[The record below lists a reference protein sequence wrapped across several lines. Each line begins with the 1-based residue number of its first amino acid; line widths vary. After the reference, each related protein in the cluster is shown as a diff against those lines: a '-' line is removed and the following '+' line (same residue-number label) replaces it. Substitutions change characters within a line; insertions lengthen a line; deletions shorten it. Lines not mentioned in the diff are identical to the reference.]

1 MKLVRFDL
9 TASPGQVRSGIY
21 YDNRIY
27 ETNGNQPVGIH
38 DLSKLTLLAP
48 LGSPPAVRR
57 FVAQPDGSL
66 AYEYLNPTILQGPLA
81 EIDAPD
87 FTRELTPQISLGI
100 IVSDAGELIEEVEA
114 PGFILGFTV
123 VTVLVAEDIRREEKQ
138 QGLGPGRSS
147 DIGIVV
153 GPFLTTPDELD
164 EEGGWQ
170 KRPWKATLRIGQ
182 GGVDEADMDAPIVS
196 MLVTA
201 SHNSPL
207 QAGELL
213 ISPAVTFA
221 STGLVPAD
229 HVVAGIQGLGEL
241 HFSLI

>member
-48 LGSPPAVRR
+48 LGSPPSVRR
-57 FVAQPDGSL
+57 FSPLADGGL
-66 AYEYLNPTILQGPLA
+66 AYEFLNPTILRGPLA

-87 FTRELTPQISLGI
+87 FTRDLAPELSLGI
-100 IVSDAGELIEEVEA
+100 IVSDAGEMIDETEA

-123 VTVLVAEDIRREEKQ
+123 VAVLVAEDLREEERKL
-138 QGLGPGRSS
+138 GLGPGRSS

-170 KRPWKATLRIGQ
+170 NRDWTATLRIGQ
-182 GGVDEADMDAPIVS
+182 GDTLATPLTAPIIE
-196 MLVTA
+196 MLITA
-201 SHNSPL
+201 SRNAPL
-207 QAGELL
+207 QAGEVLL
-213 ISPAVTFA
+213 TPPARLPASP
-221 STGLVPAD
+221 LMPAD
-229 HVVAGIQGLGEL
+229 HVVAGIAGLGDL
-241 HFSLI
+241 HFSVI